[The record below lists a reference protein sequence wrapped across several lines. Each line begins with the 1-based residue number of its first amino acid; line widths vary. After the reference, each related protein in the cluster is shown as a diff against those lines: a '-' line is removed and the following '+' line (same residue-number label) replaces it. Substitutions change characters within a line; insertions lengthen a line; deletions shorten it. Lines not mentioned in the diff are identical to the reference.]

1 MPNFLFQNM
10 FLAIINDTYSEVKAE
25 IAAQKNEFE
34 IGDYFKRGYNNVLGK
49 MGARN
54 KYIDIENALKMGA
67 NVLPNGLINTN
78 AITLSR
84 NVRTWSS
91 TTLRNH
97 QIASHSA
104 RKHWLKFDQSQGTI

>member
-1 MPNFLFQNM
+1 MPIKIISYTIIVVIFLLQNM

-54 KYIDIENALKMGA
+54 KYIDIENALKMA
-67 NVLPNGLINTN
+67 NSDGQ
-78 AITLSR
+78 ITYEEIR
-84 NVRTWSS
+84 QN
-91 TTLRNH
+91 
-97 QIASHSA
+97 
-104 RKHWLKFDQSQGTI
+104 LKK